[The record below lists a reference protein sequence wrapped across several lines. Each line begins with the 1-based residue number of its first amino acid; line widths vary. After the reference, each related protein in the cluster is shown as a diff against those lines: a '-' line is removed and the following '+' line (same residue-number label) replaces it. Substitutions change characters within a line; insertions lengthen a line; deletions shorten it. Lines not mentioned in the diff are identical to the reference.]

1 MISQVIFRI
10 RQPKAYRPLT
20 NDDIKWFKVDH
31 TSATD
36 ISLRRPAPEVSVR
49 STCCIRQKTKKAEK
63 MSIKFKPQYI
73 YEEVLYE
80 KNSEENCPKSLTL
93 MLDKFCKSH
102 NAVDEI
108 CLQEHG
114 YKVLLGKTDKKHKAY
129 LKSNDWYTLYG
140 SYLCNQRN
148 SLSHFF
154 FSLWDTNIIFYR
166 VNNPFIQSW

>member
-1 MISQVIFRI
+1 
-10 RQPKAYRPLT
+10 
-20 NDDIKWFKVDH
+20 
-31 TSATD
+31 
-36 ISLRRPAPEVSVR
+36 
-49 STCCIRQKTKKAEK
+49 

-154 FSLWDTNIIFYR
+154 FSLWDTNIICYR

>member
-1 MISQVIFRI
+1 MIAQVIFRI

-80 KNSEENCPKSLTL
+80 KNSGKNCPKSLTL
-93 MLDKFCKSH
+93 MQDKFCKSH
-102 NAVDEI
+102 NAADEI
-108 CLQEHG
+108 ISLQEHG
-114 YKVLLGKTDKKHKAY
+114 YKVLLRILFYSSIIASPVTTLLVGFKTASWLSKHLEVMIY
-129 LKSNDWYTLYG
+129 
-140 SYLCNQRN
+140 
-148 SLSHFF
+148 F
-154 FSLWDTNIIFYR
+154 FSS
-166 VNNPFIQSW
+166 V

>member
-1 MISQVIFRI
+1 MIAQVIFRI
-10 RQPKAYRPLT
+10 RQPNAYRPLT
-20 NDDIKWFKVDH
+20 NDNIKWFEVDH

-49 STCCIRQKTKKAEK
+49 STCCIRQKTKKVEK

-114 YKVLLGKTDKKHKAY
+114 YKVLLGILFYSSIIASPVTTLLVGFKTASWFSKHLEEVIY
-129 LKSNDWYTLYG
+129 
-140 SYLCNQRN
+140 
-148 SLSHFF
+148 F
-154 FSLWDTNIIFYR
+154 FSC
-166 VNNPFIQSW
+166 V

>member
-1 MISQVIFRI
+1 MIAQVIFRI

-80 KNSEENCPKSLTL
+80 KNSEKNCPKSLTL
-93 MLDKFCKSH
+93 MQDKFCKSH
-102 NAVDEI
+102 NAADEI
-108 CLQEHG
+108 ISLQEHG
-114 YKVLLGKTDKKHKAY
+114 YKVLLRILFYSSIIASPVTTLLVGFKTASWLSKHLEVMIY
-129 LKSNDWYTLYG
+129 
-140 SYLCNQRN
+140 
-148 SLSHFF
+148 F
-154 FSLWDTNIIFYR
+154 FSS
-166 VNNPFIQSW
+166 V